1 MAKSPEVGRPES
13 GPGKAQP
20 KVVHEST
27 LKALG
32 KTAIKGSNKK

>member
-20 KVVHEST
+20 KPVREAT
-27 LKALG
+27 AKALG
-32 KTAIKGSNKK
+32 KTALKGSSKQ